1 MSNRQHISSPADSQT
16 TVADPQPFMPDTKAD
31 HNPDRTDYESEGQQS
46 TLNQAV
52 ADPEKGHGGPP
63 VKPSYPG
70 SDAPDGGATAWLV
83 VLGAWCTSFCSFGW
97 VNSVG
102 AFQEYYQNDLLSN
115 YSPSTISW
123 IPSLQI
129 FFMMAMGPV
138 IGTLY
143 DNYGPRWLIFGGTI
157 LHVFGLMMTSLATQ
171 YYQILL
177 AQGIC
182 SAIGV
187 SAIFQPAMN
196 TIHGWFNIKRGAAFG
211 LLSTGSSIGG
221 IVFPIM
227 VTRLIKQVGYPWA
240 MRTCA
245 FMILGLLIIANL
257 TVRAYHPPRPQK
269 VTKEMLLRPF
279 KESEFVCVVIGFF
292 LFTYGIFVPINYIQ
306 VQALEAGMSP
316 ELAQYLVAILNAG
329 SLFGRIFSGILGD
342 KIGKYNIFVVVCYLT
357 SIWMLAL
364 WIPANSDGALIAFAV
379 LFGFCSGAYVSLIAP
394 LVAAISPFQEI
405 GFRTGITFL
414 TNSIGGLTT
423 NPINGAI
430 LAGPGDWVGIK
441 VFSGVFCIAGTTFIL
456 IARMKRTGW
465 KVFVAF

>member
-1 MSNRQHISSPADSQT
+1 MSKQQQLSSPADSQMT
-16 TVADPQPFMPDTKAD
+16 FSDPHQAAAEAKVDQNT
-31 HNPDRTDYESEGQQS
+31 TDYSSDHPS
-46 TLNQAV
+46 TIRQT
-52 ADPEKGHGGPP
+52 DPEKGGPP
-63 VKPSYPG
+63 AGGAKPSWPG
-70 SDAPDGGATAWLV
+70 SDAPDGGVTAWLV

-102 AFQEYYQNDLLSN
+102 AFQEYYQNDLLRN

-138 IGTLY
+138 IGQLY
-143 DNYGPRWLIFGGTI
+143 DHYGPRYLILAGTF

-171 YYQILL
+171 YWQILL
-177 AQGIC
+177 AQGVC

-187 SAIFQPAMN
+187 AAIFQPALN
-196 TIHGWFNIKRGAAFG
+196 TIHGWFNVKRGAAFG

-221 IVFPIM
+221 IIFPIM
-227 VTRLIKQVGYPWA
+227 VTRLIKSLGYPWA
-240 MRTCA
+240 MRICA

-257 TVRAYHPPRPQK
+257 TVKAFHPPRPQK
-269 VTKEMLLRPF
+269 VSTDQLIRPF
-279 KESEFVCVVIGFF
+279 KEFEFVCVVIGFF

-306 VQALEAGMSP
+306 VQALEAGMDP
-316 ELAQYLVAILNAG
+316 NLAQYLVAILNAG
-329 SLFGRIFSGILGD
+329 SLFGRMFSGIMGD

-364 WIPANSDGALIAFAV
+364 WIPANTDGALIAFAV

-394 LVAAISPFQEI
+394 LIAQISPLHEI
-405 GFRTGITFL
+405 GFRTGITFF

-430 LAGPGDWVGIK
+430 LAGSGGWVGIK

-456 IARMKRTGW
+456 AARIHRTGW
-465 KVFVAF
+465 KVFTAF

>member
-1 MSNRQHISSPADSQT
+1 MTFTEPQT
-16 TVADPQPFMPDTKAD
+16 PTATKAD
-31 HNPDRTDYESEGQQS
+31 PNRTDYSSDHPSTIQQS
-46 TLNQAV
+46 
-52 ADPEKGHGGPP
+52 DPEKTAGVYPP
-63 VKPSYPG
+63 TEGAKPSHPG
-70 SDAPDGGATAWLV
+70 SEAPDGGVVAWLV

-97 VNSVG
+97 SLGVG

-129 FFMMAMGPV
+129 FFMMALTIDIDGHQGPV
-138 IGTLY
+138 IGQLY
-143 DNYGPRWLIFGGTI
+143 DNYGPRWLILVGTF
-157 LHVFGLMMTSLATQ
+157 LHVFGLMMTSLSTQ
-171 YYQILL
+171 YWQILL

-187 SAIFQPAMN
+187 AAIFQPALN
-196 TIHGWFNIKRGAAFG
+196 TIHGWFNVNRGAAFG

-221 IVFPIM
+221 IIFPIM
-227 VTRLIKQVGYPWA
+227 VTRLIKSVGYGWS
-240 MRTCA
+240 MRICA
-245 FMILGLLIIANL
+245 FMILGLLIVANL
-257 TVRAYHPPRPQK
+257 TVKAIHPPRPQK
-269 VTKEMLLRPF
+269 LTRKQLLRPF
-279 KESEFVCVVIGFF
+279 KEFEFVCVVVGFF

-306 VQALEAGMSP
+306 VQALEAGMDP
-316 ELAQYLVAILNAG
+316 NLAQYLVPMLNAG
-329 SLFGRIFSGILGD
+329 SLFGRIGSGILGD

-364 WIPANSDGALIAFAV
+364 WIPANTDAALIAFAV

-394 LVAAISPFQEI
+394 LIAQISPIQEI
-405 GFRTGITFL
+405 GFRTGITFF

-430 LAGPGDWVGIK
+430 LAGSGGWVGIK

-456 IARMKRTGW
+456 AARIHRTGW
-465 KVFVAF
+465 KLIAAF